1 MQQINVSDKKRKK
14 LDLTMK
20 NLNDVIEL
28 NDSMDTNLEELFS
41 EIDKVGVSAF
51 ISKWK
56 KNN

>member
-1 MQQINVSDKKRKK
+1 MFQIKKRKK

>member
-28 NDSMDTNLEELFS
+28 NESMDGNLEELFT
-41 EIDKVGVSAF
+41 EIDKIGISAF
-51 ISKWK
+51 LAKWK